1 MSSVGRPSPIRI
13 LEDRV
18 ALVTGGGRGIGQALV
33 LALADAGAD
42 VAVADIDV
50 PAAQAVAAE
59 VSARGRRGVAVE
71 ADVTSKPAV
80 EAMVKTTVETLG
92 GLDILVNNA
101 GIFPIASV
109 ATMSEEAWD
118 RVIAV
123 NLKGVF
129 LCSQAALGPM
139 RRRGGGRIINMA
151 SVSGLVGAVGF
162 AHYAASKAGVIGF
175 TKALAR
181 EAAPMGITV
190 NAVAPGIIATEV
202 TTRTFPAQALE
213 LYKAQVPLRRLG
225 QPDDLTGLV
234 VFLASPGAAY
244 ITGQVY
250 AVDGG
255 YTMQ

>member
-1 MSSVGRPSPIRI
+1 MI
-13 LEDRV
+13 LADRV
-18 ALVTGGGRGIGQALV
+18 ALVTGGGRGIGRS
-33 LALADAGAD
+33 LALALAEAGAD
-42 VAVADIDV
+42 VAIADIDL
-50 PAAQAVAAE
+50 PAAEQVAAE
-59 VSARGRRGVAVE
+59 VTALGRRSLAVE
-71 ADVTSKPAV
+71 ADVTSKAAV
-80 EAMVKTTVETLG
+80 QAMVQAVVAGLG

-101 GIFPIASV
+101 GLFPISALQ
-109 ATMSEEAWD
+109 TMPEEQWD
-118 RVIAV
+118 KVIAV

-139 RRRGGGRIINMA
+139 RQRGGGRIINMA

-181 EAAPMGITV
+181 EAAPMGITA
-190 NAVAPGIIATEV
+190 NAIAPGIIATDIAMH
-202 TTRTFPAQALE
+202 TFPAGALE
-213 LYKAQVPLRRLG
+213 GYKTQVPLRRLG
-225 QPDDLTGLV
+225 TPEDLTAMV
-234 VFLASPGAAY
+234 VFLASPGAGY